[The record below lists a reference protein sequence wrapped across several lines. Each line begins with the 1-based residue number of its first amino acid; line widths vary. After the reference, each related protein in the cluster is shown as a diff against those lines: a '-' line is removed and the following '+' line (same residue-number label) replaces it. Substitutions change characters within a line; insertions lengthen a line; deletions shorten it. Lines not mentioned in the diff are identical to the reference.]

1 MNKTT
6 ENKKN
11 QLLRT
16 AFPATPAVDNYNQI
30 FTPYPGISR
39 LEYYTLQIYTA
50 RDIKTAFPIDA
61 DFAINAAVK
70 LIQKIDDYIKNLD
83 HEEAQIII

>member
-1 MNKTT
+1 MNKQQ

-16 AFPATPAVDNYNQI
+16 AFPATPAIDNFNQV
-30 FTPYPGISR
+30 FTPYPGLCR
-39 LEYYTLQIYTA
+39 FEHYTLTIFTSMLV
-50 RDIKTAFPIDA
+50 RDA
-61 DFAINAAVK
+61 DTMDLAIK
-70 LIQKIDDYIKNLD
+70 QSIELIEKIDNYIKNLD

>member
-1 MNKTT
+1 MNKQK

-30 FTPYPGISR
+30 FTPYPGLCR
-39 LEYYTLQIYTA
+39 LEHYTLTIFTSMLV
-50 RDIKTAFPIDA
+50 RDENTMDLAIDQSLQ
-61 DFAINAAVK
+61 
-70 LIQKIDDYIKNLD
+70 LIEKIDNYIKNLD

>member
-1 MNKTT
+1 MNKQTD
-6 ENKKN
+6 NKKN

-50 RDIKTAFPIDA
+50 NDFDA
-61 DFAINAAVK
+61 DFAINCAVE
-70 LIQKIDDYIKNLD
+70 LIEKIDNYIKNLD

>member
-1 MNKTT
+1 MNKQK

-30 FTPYPGISR
+30 FTPYPGLCR
-39 LEYYTLQIYTA
+39 LEHYALKIFTSMLV
-50 RDIKTAFPIDA
+50 RDA
-61 DFAINAAVK
+61 DTMDLAINQSVE
-70 LIQKIDDYIKNLD
+70 LIEKIDNYIKNLD
-83 HEEAQIII
+83 HEEAQIIL